1 MYCEKCGTKLE
12 EGTQFCP
19 KCGISVTPVSAESFQ
34 APPKP
39 KKKRSVVPIIIIAVV
54 VGIIPIGIFTSIVLV
69 SMNGAREAARDVAR
83 QADMRMIS
91 TAQEIYYGENDAYYT
106 SVNYPS
112 RIGSYMTKTP
122 NDPKDNIYIWINNTS
137 DPKKFCVYASLE
149 KGGYYTASHRG
160 SFKCS
165 DAIPTLTDCCF

>member
-1 MYCEKCGTKLE
+1 M
-12 EGTQFCP
+12 
-19 KCGISVTPVSAESFQ
+19 
-34 APPKP
+34 
-39 KKKRSVVPIIIIAVV
+39 
-54 VGIIPIGIFTSIVLV
+54 GIIPIGIFISIVLV

-122 NDPKDNIYIWINNTS
+122 NDPKDNIYIWINYLVILKNS
-137 DPKKFCVYASLE
+137 VFMLALKKGDIILRRIVEVLNVLMLSRL
-149 KGGYYTASHRG
+149 
-160 SFKCS
+160 
-165 DAIPTLTDCCF
+165 